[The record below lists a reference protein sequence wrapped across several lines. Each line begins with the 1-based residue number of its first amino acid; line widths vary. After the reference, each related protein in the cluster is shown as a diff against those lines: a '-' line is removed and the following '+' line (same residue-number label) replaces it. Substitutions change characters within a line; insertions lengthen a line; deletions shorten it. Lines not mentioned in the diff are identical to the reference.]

1 MHISIVLTSLA
12 DSSRGETEKRQ
23 ECMLLEWKR
32 NGTSRSAFLRDVS
45 EKIKELAKQHN
56 AKFKAEHPA

>member
-23 ECMLLEWKR
+23 ECMLLEFQR
-32 NGTSRSAFLRDVS
+32 GGEERDAFLAAVAKAVR
-45 EKIKELAKQHN
+45 KLAAEHN
-56 AKFKAEHPA
+56 ARFSHT